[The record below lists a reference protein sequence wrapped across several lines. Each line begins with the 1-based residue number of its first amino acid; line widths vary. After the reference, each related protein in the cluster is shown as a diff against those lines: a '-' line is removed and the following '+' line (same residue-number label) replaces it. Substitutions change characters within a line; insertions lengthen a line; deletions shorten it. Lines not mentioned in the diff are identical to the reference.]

1 MKRPRIKKVISKV
14 PEQVAILGMA
24 FALDVDR
31 HIERHNVDEPQK
43 AFSEGDERSDELEN
57 YRTMAGLLYRAH
69 LLTENDING

>member
-1 MKRPRIKKVISKV
+1 MKRPRIKKVINKM

-31 HIERHNVDEPQK
+31 HVERHKVDETQK
-43 AFSEGDERSDELEN
+43 AFSEGDERSDELEK

-69 LLTENDING
+69 LLTENEING